1 MLENKTNSQTIVPTK
16 YHKVYNI
23 LSWTFIGV
31 TIFILCML
39 AIIAGITIYLWAED
53 KITRY
58 RDPKVYSLY
67 VTAVTFVVMDIC
79 FMVIWF
85 GLIIAGMIMGNK
97 HKNLTTNKRLFNI
110 ANITLLGVFIVLS
123 VVVAILGAIWLG
135 GYHYDIHTRSG
146 LIIGIG
152 VLEIIKA
159 VFMIGALVVSF
170 RIAIR
175 NTKIEANGASVRVQ
189 NETR

>member
-1 MLENKTNSQTIVPTK
+1 MLENKANSQTIVPTR
-16 YHKVYNI
+16 YHKAYTI
-23 LSWTFIGV
+23 MSWAFIGV
-31 TIFILCML
+31 TIFIICML
-39 AIIAGITIYLWAED
+39 TIVAGITIYLWASQ
-53 KITRY
+53 KITQY

-85 GLIIAGMIMGNK
+85 GLIIAGMIMGNR
-97 HKNLTTNKRLFNI
+97 HKNITTNKRLFNI

-135 GYHYDIHTRSG
+135 GYHYDIHTRAG

-175 NTKIEANGASVRVQ
+175 NTKLETKSASVGV
-189 NETR
+189 